1 MQEAVKCNDDGA
13 LCDVLSCVSQRTRE
27 LTLDSFVLLLPRLS
41 SLLESRN
48 EDHAIASMQSVQLM
62 IRTFSDLIARTR
74 AMPIPT
80 GVDITLEERK
90 RKVNLI
96 VSELQACSTGGGLG
110 MLRKRPG
117 KVGALARGVIAS
129 IDALS

>member
-1 MQEAVKCNDDGA
+1 MRCKDDGA
-13 LCDVLSCVSQRTRE
+13 LCDVLSCVTHRARE

-41 SLLESRN
+41 SLLDSGN
-48 EDHAIASMQSVQLM
+48 EDHTVASMHTIQLL

-74 AMPIPT
+74 AMPVPT
-80 GVDITLEERK
+80 GVDITLEERR
-90 RKVNLI
+90 RKVSLI

-110 MLRKRPG
+110 VLRRRPG

-129 IDALS
+129 IDSLR